1 MSAPFAPVDLTRVA
15 DVLDS
20 LGAETEA
27 LGEAL
32 CADPAI
38 VAAYLTQLQALDRIA
53 QFQHALA
60 VVLRSDCPSTA
71 VAQTGL
77 DELVDRVTPD
87 RQR

>member
-32 CADPAI
+32 CADPAM
-38 VAAYLTQLQALDRIA
+38 VAAHLTRLQALDRIA

-60 VVLRSDCPSTA
+60 AVLRSDCPSVA
-71 VAQTGL
+71 VEQSGL
-77 DELVDRVTPD
+77 DELVERVMPD
-87 RQR
+87 RLR

>member
-1 MSAPFAPVDLTRVA
+1 MSAPFAPIDLTRVA

-27 LGEAL
+27 LGETL

-38 VAAYLTQLQALDRIA
+38 VAAHLTQLQALDRIA

-60 VVLRSDCPSTA
+60 VVLRSDCMSAA
-71 VAQTGL
+71 VEQTGL
-77 DELVDRVTPD
+77 DELVDRVMPG